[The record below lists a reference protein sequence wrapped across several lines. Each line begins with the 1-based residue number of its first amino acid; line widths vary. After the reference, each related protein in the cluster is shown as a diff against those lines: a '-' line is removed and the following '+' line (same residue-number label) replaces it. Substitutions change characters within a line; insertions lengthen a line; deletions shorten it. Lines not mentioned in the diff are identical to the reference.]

1 MRIKALFLTALL
13 LATSPALGV
22 SFHEP
27 AARAHWE
34 CVPYARELSG
44 IQIYGDAHT
53 WWDQAEG
60 RYARGSRPRVGAV
73 LSFIPHG
80 GMLLGH
86 VATVTGIIDERTIR
100 VTHAN
105 WSPINGER
113 GQVEHDVEVLDVS
126 EAGDWSAVRVWFA
139 PSEGLG
145 STAWPTNGFI
155 YPVAAASRSVATS
168 TTVSIL
174 KPTGRL
180 NYLGKMLQ
188 HLK

>member
-1 MRIKALFLTALL
+1 MRVKAIFLTALL

-22 SFHEP
+22 SFSEP
-27 AARAHWE
+27 APRAHWE

-44 IQIYGDAHT
+44 IQIYGDALT

-60 RYARGSRPRVGAV
+60 RYARGNRPRIGSV

-80 GMLLGH
+80 AMQLGH
-86 VATVTGIIDERTIR
+86 VATVTRIIDDRTIR

-113 GQVEHDVEVLDVS
+113 GQVEHDVEVIDVS

-139 PSEGLG
+139 PSDGLG
-145 STAWPTNGFI
+145 STAWPTHGFI
-155 YPVAAASRSVATS
+155 YPGGAPSRPVVVTAVAA
-168 TTVSIL
+168 L

-180 NYLGKMLQ
+180 NYLRKMLL
-188 HLK
+188 HIK